1 MRQLRSVHIV
11 ERNFEPI
18 NRRNYRMSK
27 VWNTLIDIQHL
38 LEDNFNATGMEVFE
52 PGMDRFNQPGWVNR
66 VWTSELYRRA
76 HVDVVDARE
85 TKGLWMMHCCIFPH
99 IHNPAPIYGFDVI
112 AGKNKITG
120 CFHDYSKAGDDN
132 HPMMEWFADEV
143 AKLEWRRERAL
154 PEWATNIFSKSMVAA
169 GNVSDEAELEQIT
182 NLARTTVTHYLS
194 TVAETNNTAIDTT
207 SAQNYY
213 AQNQKCNPHTPRVMV
228 SLGLSEEDVTHFIQ
242 ECLFPEILKAK
253 E

>member
-1 MRQLRSVHIV
+1 MSSV
-11 ERNFEPI
+11 
-18 NRRNYRMSK
+18 
-27 VWNTLIDIQHL
+27 WDTLIGIQQL
-38 LEDNFNATGMEVFE
+38 LEDSFDATGKEVFE
-52 PGMDRFNQPGWVNR
+52 SGMDRFNQPGWVNR
-66 VWTSELYRRA
+66 VWTSDSYRRA

-120 CFHDYSKAGDDN
+120 CFHDYSKAGDAE

-143 AKLEWRRERAL
+143 SKLEWRKERAL

-169 GNVSDEAELEQIT
+169 ANVSDEAELAQIT
-182 NLARTTVTHYLS
+182 DMAKTTLSHYLEA
-194 TVAETNNTAIDTT
+194 VAETNNTATDTT

-213 AQNQKCNPHTPRVMV
+213 CENQKKNPHTPRVMV
-228 SLGLSEEDVTHFIQ
+228 SLGLSEDDVTHFIQ
-242 ECLFPEILKAK
+242 DCLFPEIA
-253 E
+253 

>member
-1 MRQLRSVHIV
+1 MSSV
-11 ERNFEPI
+11 
-18 NRRNYRMSK
+18 
-27 VWNTLIDIQHL
+27 WDTLIGIQQL
-38 LEDNFNATGMEVFE
+38 LEDSFDATGKEVFE
-52 PGMDRFNQPGWVNR
+52 SGMDRFNQPGWVNR
-66 VWTSELYRRA
+66 VWTSDSYRRA

-120 CFHDYSKAGDDN
+120 CFHDYSKAGDAD
-132 HPMMEWFADEV
+132 HPMMQWFADEV
-143 AKLEWRRERAL
+143 SKLEWRKERDL

-169 GNVSDEAELEQIT
+169 ANVSDEAELAQIT
-182 NLARTTVTHYLS
+182 DMAKTTLSHYLEA
-194 TVAETNNTAIDTT
+194 VAETNNTAIDTT

-213 AQNQKCNPHTPRVMV
+213 CENQKKNPHTPRVMV

-242 ECLFPEILKAK
+242 DCLFPEIA
-253 E
+253 